1 MSREKALAG
10 IQMEVARMARSC
22 SPVPDRTFVMGMI
35 EMAEFCGLLSR
46 LEANKYRDDLD
57 AKFSARHAH
66 LKRVAA

>member
-10 IQMEVARMARSC
+10 IQMEIARMARSC